1 MANRVLL
8 DNVTHQNLKVAV
20 RHGAEFGDNVNQ
32 VLVFP
37 TEYAEIQREY
47 PILFRKDANDDYVS
61 VAILGLDRD
70 ENLYLDGGNWG
81 ARYVPAV
88 QARGPFLIGLPKQ
101 NGGGAARAE
110 PTINIDLDDPRVS
123 ETEGEALF
131 LPHGGN
137 APYLERVARTLQIIH
152 QGVEISKRMFAAFD
166 AAGLIEPVKVEI
178 SLGDGEKYGV
188 SACYTISQER
198 LARLDGAALESLN
211 KSGFLQLAFLA
222 VSSLGNV
229 NRLIELKRQKRP
241 GKTA

>member
-8 DNVTHQNLKVAV
+8 DNVAHQNLKVAV

-70 ENLYLDGGNWG
+70 ENLYLDGDKWN

-101 NGGGAARAE
+101 DGGGATRPE
-110 PTINIDLDDPRVS
+110 PTINIDLDDPRVN
-123 ETEGEALF
+123 EIEGESLF

-137 APYLERVARTLQIIH
+137 SPYLERIARTLQAIH
-152 QGVEISKRMFAAFD
+152 QGVELSKRMFAALE
-166 AAGLIEPVKVEI
+166 AAALIEPVKVEV

-188 SACYTISQER
+188 SSCYTISQER
-198 LARLDGAALESLN
+198 LTGLDGATLESLN
-211 KSGFLQLAFLA
+211 KNGFLQLAFWA

-229 NRLIELKRQKRP
+229 NRLIELKRQKRA
-241 GKTA
+241 KRMA